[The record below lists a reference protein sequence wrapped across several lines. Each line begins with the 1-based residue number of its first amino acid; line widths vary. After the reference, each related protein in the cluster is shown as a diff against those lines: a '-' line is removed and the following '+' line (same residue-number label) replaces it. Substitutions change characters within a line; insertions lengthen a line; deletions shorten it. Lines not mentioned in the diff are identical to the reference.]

1 MIEALLAG
9 GLSLVGGWAG
19 AYFGGYLTNKGEN
32 LATHED
38 IDKLV
43 DQVRAVTQTTKEI
56 EAKISDEVWDRQ
68 KRWELKREVLF
79 EATRALAGIEDALVR
94 LHSVTQVERKES
106 DINWVTAKNNNL
118 SKWTKA
124 YSVFQEA
131 SLLVMAVCTR
141 DAGQAFLNY
150 GGFMIGIAQQI
161 AKEDDGAIYIKLAG
175 EHNKKHLELQ
185 NVIRKELG
193 IDPVPGAN
201 RTKPVK

>member
-19 AYFGGYLTNKGEN
+19 AYFGGYLTKKGEN

-68 KRWELKREVLF
+68 KRWELKREILF
-79 EATRALAGIEDALVR
+79 EAARALAGIEDALVS
-94 LHSVTQVERKES
+94 LHSVTQVEKKEN
-106 DINWVTAKNNNL
+106 DINWITAKNNNL
-118 SKWTKA
+118 SKWAKA
-124 YSVFQEA
+124 YSAFQEA
-131 SLLVMAVCTR
+131 TLLVLTVCSR
-141 DAGQAFLNY
+141 NAGQCFLTY
-150 GGFMIGIAQQI
+150 GGFMAGIAQQI
-161 AKEDDGAIYIKLAG
+161 ANDDGAIYMRSAG
-175 EHNKKHLELQ
+175 EHNKKHFELQ

-193 IDPVPGAN
+193 IDPA
-201 RTKPVK
+201 